1 MLRRSVLPL
10 ARRAFPRSAVAPS
23 AAKHFARAFSVSEQ
37 SQRHVIAALVVNQ
50 PGCLAEIANLFA
62 ARGYNIDSLVVG
74 RTEVEEL
81 SRMTVVVNGTA
92 QSVVNVRPALC
103 SLAIVEGDSYSDE
116 CFPLLRHL
124 QMKKQLEDV
133 VYVAVVNILSSG
145 KNAQKNYVE
154 RDLMLAK
161 VSTAEAGSRAEV
173 VELANLFDAKV
184 IDVRPHQVMVQLA
197 GTPGR
202 IEAFLELLKPLGITE
217 IHRSGV
223 IAMARSTNVA
233 DNLGDISLE
242 GATRTLLDEADG
254 DEMDNTRLPPG

>member
-1 MLRRSVLPL
+1 MLRRSVAPL
-10 ARRAFPRSAVAPS
+10 ARCAFPRSLPS
-23 AAKHFARAFSVSEQ
+23 IVSSRTALKQFPRAFSGADQ

-92 QSVVNVRPALC
+92 QSVAN
-103 SLAIVEGDSYSDE
+103 
-116 CFPLLRHL
+116 
-124 QMKKQLEDV
+124 MKKQLEDV
-133 VYVAVVNILSSG
+133 VFVAVVNILSSG
-145 KNAQKNYVE
+145 KNAEKNYVE

-161 VSTAEAGSRAEV
+161 VSTVEPGSRAEA

-202 IEAFLELLKPLGITE
+202 IEAFLDLLKPLGITE

-223 IAMARSTNVA
+223 IAMARSTSVA
-233 DNLGDISLE
+233 DNLDGLSTFE
-242 GATRTLLDEADG
+242 GATRTLLDDADD
-254 DEMDNTRLPPG
+254 DEIDVSRLPPG

>member
-10 ARRAFPRSAVAPS
+10 ARRAFPRSTATIVPSCAAPKYFS
-23 AAKHFARAFSVSEQ
+23 RAFSVAEQ

-92 QSVVNVRPALC
+92 ESVVN
-103 SLAIVEGDSYSDE
+103 
-116 CFPLLRHL
+116 
-124 QMKKQLEDV
+124 MKKQLEDV

-145 KNAQKNYVE
+145 KNAEKNYVE

-202 IEAFLELLKPLGITE
+202 IEAFLDLLKPLGITE

-223 IAMARSTNVA
+223 IAMARSTSVT
-233 DNLGDISLE
+233 DKLGDLSTFE
-242 GATRTLLDEADG
+242 GATRTLLDEAD
-254 DEMDNTRLPPG
+254 DVEIDISRLPPG

>member
-1 MLRRSVLPL
+1 MLKRTLLSTALH
-10 ARRAFPRSAVAPS
+10 AQRRAASAATAAVAKPR
-23 AAKHFARAFSVSEQ
+23 FFSTER
-37 SQRHVIAALVVNQ
+37 RHVIAALVVNQ

-81 SRMTVVVNGTA
+81 SRMTVVVNGTD
-92 QSVVNVRPALC
+92 QSVVN
-103 SLAIVEGDSYSDE
+103 
-116 CFPLLRHL
+116 
-124 QMKKQLEDV
+124 MKKQLEDV
-133 VYVAVVNILSSG
+133 VHVAVVNILSSG
-145 KNAQKNYVE
+145 NEAKKNYVE

-161 VSTAEAGSRAEV
+161 VSTAKDGARAEV

-223 IAMARSTNVA
+223 IAMARSTNVG
-233 DNLGDISLE
+233 DDLGDITFE
-242 GATRTLLDEADG
+242 GATTTLLEADSG
-254 DEMDNTRLPPG
+254 AIDSTRLPPG

>member
-1 MLRRSVLPL
+1 MLRRSVLPM
-10 ARRAFPRSAVAPS
+10 ARRAFPRSTAGLASTS
-23 AAKHFARAFSVSEQ
+23 ATPKYFSRAFSVAEQ

-92 QSVVNVRPALC
+92 QSVVN
-103 SLAIVEGDSYSDE
+103 
-116 CFPLLRHL
+116 
-124 QMKKQLEDV
+124 MKKQLEDV

-202 IEAFLELLKPLGITE
+202 IEAFLDLLKPLGITE

-223 IAMARSTNVA
+223 IAMARSTSVT
-233 DNLGDISLE
+233 DNLGDLSTFE
-242 GATRTLLDEADG
+242 GATRTLLDEAD
-254 DEMDNTRLPPG
+254 DVEIDVSRLPPG

>member
-10 ARRAFPRSAVAPS
+10 ARRAFPRSTAAITPSCAAPKLIS
-23 AAKHFARAFSVSEQ
+23 RAFSVADQ

-92 QSVVNVRPALC
+92 QSVVN
-103 SLAIVEGDSYSDE
+103 
-116 CFPLLRHL
+116 
-124 QMKKQLEDV
+124 MKKQLEDV

-202 IEAFLELLKPLGITE
+202 IEAFLDLLKPLGITE

-223 IAMARSTNVA
+223 IAMARSTSVT
-233 DNLGDISLE
+233 DNLGDLSTFE
-242 GATRTLLDEADG
+242 GATRTLLDEADD
-254 DEMDNTRLPPG
+254 DEFDNTLLPPG